1 MKRWLVPE
9 VIQSSAMDCGPAV
22 LKSLLSGCGIE
33 VGYGQLRTDCA
44 TDVDGTSIDA
54 LEQLANQYG
63 LRAEQVLVPIDHLPL
78 KTGAT
83 LPAIAVTKLRHG
95 GTHFVL
101 LWSATPSFVQV
112 MDPSIGRRWLRWE
125 RFQQEAY
132 IHEAVVPAAAWREWA
147 GGADFLAALRMRLR
161 ALAVEPQPLLRS
173 ALGDD
178 GPVRLSQLDA
188 AVRMVTA
195 LVRSGGVKK
204 GQQATSVLAGIYQ
217 EADANGDAA
226 GVIPAEFYSA
236 RLAPAGAVGEP
247 VMMTVRGVVLVQAQG
262 AAGAADDAAD
272 AAMAAAASSQR
283 EELREASLL
292 KGLWAQLDGAGR
304 RGAMLIPLCAALA
317 AFAESAELMVLRAS
331 LEVAPQLGLPGQ
343 RLLDLSACLL
353 LCLAV
358 LAFDLGLS
366 ACAFTLG
373 RRIEL
378 RLRLALLSRLPRLG
392 DAYFGSR
399 PVSDL
404 AERCHQL
411 FRVREVPVLL
421 SAFLRALGQLVFTTW
436 VLIWL
441 NPRGAPT
448 VLILSSLAVGFPV
461 LLQPFLIERDL
472 RARSHQGSLS
482 RFHLDTL
489 LGSIP
494 LKAHGAEAPLRAAH
508 EDLLSEW
515 AAARRSLGRA
525 VLLLFGGQGLACTVL
540 LCVLW
545 VGYLGEYRDPSGLL
559 MVAYLSLNVPA
570 LGHAMALYVRQYPAL
585 RSILLRLLEPLQ
597 AKLEEAE
604 PRAEAELQ
612 ASTLPLPSP
621 AGVDVVM
628 SGVELR
634 MGGQAVLREVELQIT
649 PGSHVAI
656 VGVSGA
662 GKSTLLGL
670 LLGLYRP
677 AEGSVKIDGSELTGQ
692 ALARLRRETAWVD
705 PAVQLH
711 NQSLL
716 TNLRYGSGAD
726 AASLPEVLALAEL
739 EPVVA
744 RLPAGLQTPLGEGGA
759 LLSGGEGQRVRL
771 GRALS
776 RARPRL
782 VLLDEPFR
790 GLGRTERRA
799 LLHRLR
805 TRFAGATLLCVT
817 HDIAETLD
825 FPRVL
830 VIDAG
835 RIAEDGAPDELRSRP
850 GGRYCALIAAEE
862 QVAKQV
868 WGRSGWRR
876 LQLTNGELRE
886 ES

>member
-22 LKSLLSGCGIE
+22 LKGLFLGYGIK
-33 VGYGQLRTDCA
+33 VGYDRLRTDCA

-78 KTGAT
+78 KAGAT

-95 GTHFVL
+95 GPHFVL
-101 LWSATPSFVQV
+101 LWSATSGFVQV
-112 MDPSIGRRWLRWE
+112 MDPGIGRRWLRWE
-125 RFQQEAY
+125 RFLEEVY

-147 GGADFLAALRMRLR
+147 GGEEFLAALKVRLW
-161 ALAVEPQPLLRS
+161 ALAVDPQPLLRT

-178 GPVRLSQLDA
+178 GPARLSHLDA
-188 AVRMVTA
+188 ALRMVTA
-195 LVRSGGVKK
+195 LVRNGGVKK
-204 GQQATSVLAGIYQ
+204 GQQAAALLAGVYQ

-236 RLAPAGAVGEP
+236 RPAPGGAVGEP
-247 VMMTVRGVVLVQAQG
+247 AMMTVRGVVLVQAPG
-262 AAGAADDAAD
+262 AAGAADGAVRS
-272 AAMAAAASSQR
+272 AAAPLQP
-283 EELREASLL
+283 EELREEPTL
-292 KGLWAQLDGAGR
+292 KELWAQLDGPGR
-304 RGAMLIPLCAALA
+304 RVALLIPICAALA
-317 AFAESAELMVLRAS
+317 ALGESAELVLLRAM

-343 RLLDLSACLL
+343 RLLALAACLL
-353 LCLAV
+353 LCLSV

-366 ACAFTLG
+366 ASAFTIG

-392 DAYFGSR
+392 ESYFGSR
-399 PVSDL
+399 AVSDL
-404 AERCHQL
+404 ADRSHQL

-421 SAFLRALGQLVFTTW
+421 SSFLRTLGQLLFTTLLL
-436 VLIWL
+436 VWL
-441 NPRGAPT
+441 DPRGAPA
-448 VLILSSLAVGFPV
+448 VLFLAALAAGFPV
-461 LLQPFLIERDL
+461 LLQPLLVERDL
-472 RARSHQGSLS
+472 RARSHQGALG

-489 LGSIP
+489 LGTIP
-494 LKAHGAEAPLRAAH
+494 LRAHGAEAPLRAAH

-540 LCVLW
+540 LSALW
-545 VGYLGEYRDPSGLL
+545 VGYPGAYHDPSGLL
-559 MVAYLSLNVPA
+559 VVAYLSLNVPA
-570 LGHAMALYVRQYPAL
+570 LGHAMALYLRQYPAL
-585 RSILLRLLEPLQ
+585 RSILLRLLEPLH
-597 AKLEEAE
+597 AKLEEDA
-604 PRAEAELQ
+604 PSASAEAELM
-612 ASTLPLPSP
+612 ASSSPLKDPF
-621 AGVDVVM
+621 GVEVVM

-634 MGGQAVLREVELQIT
+634 MGGQSVLREVELRIP

-662 GKSTLLGL
+662 GKSTLLGT

-677 AEGSVKIDGSELTGQ
+677 AEGSVKVDGTELTGQ

-711 NQSLL
+711 NHSLL
-716 TNLRYGSGAD
+716 ANLRYGGGAD
-726 AASLPEVLALAEL
+726 PASLPEVLALADL

-744 RLPAGLQTPLGEGGA
+744 RLPAGLQTPLGEGGT

-776 RARPRL
+776 RAHPRL

-790 GLGRTERRA
+790 GLGRAERRE
-799 LLHRLR
+799 LLRRLR

-817 HDIAETLD
+817 HDLSETLD

-835 RIAEDGAPDELRSRP
+835 RIAEDGAPGELRSRP
-850 GGRYCALIAAEE
+850 AGHYRALLAAEA
-862 QVAKQV
+862 QVAAEV
-868 WGRSGWRR
+868 WGSSGWRR
-876 LQLTNGELRE
+876 LRLANGQLRE

>member
-33 VGYGQLRTDCA
+33 VGYGRLRTDCA

-63 LRAEQVLVPIDHLPL
+63 LRAEQVLVPADHLPL
-78 KTGAT
+78 KSGAT

-101 LWSATPSFVQV
+101 LWNAAASFVQV
-112 MDPSIGRRWLRWE
+112 MDPAIGRRWLRWE
-125 RFQQEAY
+125 RFLQEAY

-147 GGADFLAALRMRLR
+147 GSEAFLAPLSARLGALGVD
-161 ALAVEPQPLLRS
+161 AQPLLQS

-178 GPVRLSQLDA
+178 GPGRLSHLDA

-195 LVRSGGVKK
+195 LVRSGGITK
-204 GQQATSVLAGIYQ
+204 GKQTASLLAGIYQ
-217 EADANGDAA
+217 EAVANDDAA
-226 GVIPAEFYSA
+226 LVIPAEFYSA
-236 RLAPAGAVGEP
+236 QPAPAGAEGEP
-247 VMMTVRGVVLVQAQG
+247 VMMTVRGVVLVQALGSTG
-262 AAGAADDAAD
+262 APAGALRPAAQLWQ
-272 AAMAAAASSQR
+272 SQ
-283 EELREASLL
+283 ELKEDSLL
-292 KGLWAQLDGAGR
+292 NGLWAQLDGPSR
-304 RGAMLIPLCAALA
+304 RIALLIPICAALA
-317 AFAESAELMVLRAS
+317 ALAESAELVLLRAIM
-331 LEVAPQLGLPGQ
+331 EVAPQLGLPGQ
-343 RLLDLSACLL
+343 RFLALATCLL
-353 LCLAV
+353 LCLSV

-366 ACAFTLG
+366 ASAFTIG
-373 RRIEL
+373 RRIEI

-392 DAYFGSR
+392 ESYFGSR

-404 AERCHQL
+404 ADRSHQL

-421 SAFLRALGQLVFTTW
+421 SAFLRTLGQLLFTTG
-436 VLIWL
+436 VLVWL
-441 NPRGAPT
+441 SPRGAPT
-448 VLILSSLAVGFPV
+448 VLLLSGLAVGFPV
-461 LLQPFLIERDL
+461 LLQPLLIERDL
-472 RARSHQGSLS
+472 RARSHQGSLG

-489 LGSIP
+489 LGKTP
-494 LKAHGAEAPLRAAH
+494 LRAHGAEAPLRAAH

-525 VLLLFGGQGLACTVL
+525 VVLLLGGQGLACTIL
-540 LCVLW
+540 LSALW

-570 LGHAMALYVRQYPAL
+570 LGHTMSLYLRQYPAL

-597 AKLEEAE
+597 AQLAE
-604 PRAEAELQ
+604 DAPSAPAESELT
-612 ASTLPLPSP
+612 SS
-621 AGVDVVM
+621 AGVDVVL
-628 SGVELR
+628 SGVEIR
-634 MGGQAVLREVELQIT
+634 MGGQAVLREAELRIP

-662 GKSTLLGL
+662 GKSTLLGI

-677 AEGSVKIDGSELTGQ
+677 SAGSVTIDGAELTGQ
-692 ALARLRRETAWVD
+692 TLARLRRETAWVD

-716 TNLRYGSGAD
+716 TNLRYGGGAD
-726 AASLPEVLALAEL
+726 PAPLPEVLTLADL

-744 RLPAGLQTPLGEGGA
+744 RLPDGLQTPLGEGGS

-790 GLGRTERRA
+790 GLGRAERRE
-799 LLHRLR
+799 LLRRVR
-805 TRFAGATLLCVT
+805 TRFAEATLLCVT
-817 HDIAETLD
+817 HDLTETLD

-830 VIDAG
+830 VIESG
-835 RIAEDGAPDELRSRP
+835 RIAEDGAPDELRARP
-850 GGRYCALIAAEE
+850 AGRYRALIDAAVQVAAE
-862 QVAKQV
+862 V
-868 WGRSGWRR
+868 WGSSGWRR
-876 LQLTNGELRE
+876 LRLANGQLRE